1 MAKNWSGHYKHLNE
15 KTPPAA
21 MLSRALAAFQ
31 RENTDNG
38 EKLSL
43 DLGCG
48 NGIDTL
54 AMLQD
59 HWQVT
64 AIDREQQALE
74 AVEKLVEPELRSYL
88 TTKCIDFAEIDTL
101 PAYKLVNATFSLPFC
116 PPARFDHLWHII
128 CNSISPGGRFS
139 GQFFGVRDSWS
150 SNPEMTFHTRE
161 GVQKLLAGFE
171 TEHLEEV
178 EKEGKLISGQPK
190 YWHVFHVVA
199 RKI

>member
-1 MAKNWSGHYKHLNE
+1 MAKNWNGHYKHLNE

-21 MLSRALAAFQ
+21 MLSLALAAFEH
-31 RENTDNG
+31 ENANNA

-59 HWQVT
+59 HWHVT
-64 AIDREQQALE
+64 AIDRERQALVT
-74 AVEKLVEPELRSYL
+74 VERLVEPELRSYL
-88 TTKCIDFAEIDTL
+88 KTRCIDFAEIDTL
-101 PAYKLVNATFSLPFC
+101 PACKLVNATFSLPFC
-116 PPARFDHLWHII
+116 PPARFDHLWNVI
-128 CNSISPGGRFS
+128 CKAILPGGRFS

-161 GVQKLLAGFE
+161 EVHQLLEGFE
-171 TEHLEEV
+171 IEHLEEV
-178 EKEGKLISGQPK
+178 EKQGKLISGQPK